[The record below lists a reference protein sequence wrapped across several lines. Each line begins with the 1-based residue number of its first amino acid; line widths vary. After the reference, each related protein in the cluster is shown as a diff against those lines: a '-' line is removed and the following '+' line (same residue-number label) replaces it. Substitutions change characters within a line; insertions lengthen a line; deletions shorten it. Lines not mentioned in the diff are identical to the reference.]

1 MLRNYAHL
9 TSVADSVRFGYLVS
23 WYLLKWLH
31 VAVTASFSMI
41 YSIGFSYNYIFRMV
55 CRTFTPLQLHV
66 CNHPPRFRL
75 YAMAARFALMLW
87 PRRLGVMVIN
97 FGYTVYSTVTMHSCA
112 GRPKDQGGACAIVDV
127 HAAGKKFCMYV
138 ITGVA

>member
-1 MLRNYAHL
+1 
-9 TSVADSVRFGYLVS
+9 
-23 WYLLKWLH
+23 
-31 VAVTASFSMI
+31 
-41 YSIGFSYNYIFRMV
+41 
-55 CRTFTPLQLHV
+55 
-66 CNHPPRFRL
+66 
-75 YAMAARFALMLW
+75 MAARFALMLW

-112 GRPKDQGGACAIVDV
+112 GRPKDKGGACAIVDV